1 MIEGQSINGS
11 TYPKVDDTFEFGN
24 SSNRWK
30 QIYTDELIANG
41 TVELGQ
47 ALYVDSGSNL
57 IGIGIPTPDV
67 ALNVSGDIG
76 VTGNITAEAF
86 HGDGSQLTGINSSYL
101 YGQNESDTNNG
112 FVGIKTTEEGILKLN
127 VEQTSVA
134 LTVQDNAITTSKL
147 ATTDILKT
155 GNFTVSENL
164 TSEDSLLTDFIFKES
179 SAFIQI
185 DNTTFLDDVHILGTL
200 YGGSPLV
207 IGSDL
212 NLTGNITANDG
223 TVLISNDNTGNLT
236 LEDSLYVD
244 YIYNRDLASTLIN
257 NLSIT
262 NDLHVLGNSY
272 LGSFTIEDDLII
284 GSNNFSSS
292 DVLIGGGNVGIGTT
306 TPDAKLHIFNET
318 SISNNILLHVENGDI
333 NVSRTTGNSDVN
345 IWIDGRDGGDTHN
358 AYLSIAANTASQIP
372 VIDFY
377 NDTTDV
383 ASIYL
388 ERVSE
393 ITTGVTENDL
403 VVASKGE
410 GNRLHLAT
418 NSNSRLTIDDS
429 GNVGIGTTAP
439 AYTLH
444 VNKSVDNDWAAQI
457 ENAENTAGRNYGL
470 RIVGGSSSAD
480 TTLAIEDF
488 NRNSLVTVKGD
499 GNVGIGTTAPT
510 FGLSVAGG
518 NISLGDSSG
527 DNAEF
532 LLGYSSG
539 GGPWNLIGVDADND
553 ASIGDPTGNL
563 NIDIHG
569 GAFNFLDTGTTRM
582 TINSAGN
589 VGIGTTAPQSKLDI
603 SLDNTNTGFVGD
615 ENQYALNLR
624 NTNTTTN
631 NWVIMTFDDNPGSNA
646 PSAAIGAKFTDHT
659 NNYADLTFGTR
670 SAGGFPADMTIQS
683 GGNVGIGTTSPDVK
697 LQVGMSGAP
706 ALPTLGTASGHVAL
720 IDDSEDWGMYSG
732 LDNAG
737 GGWIQVMRNE
747 AATAYKLLLN
757 PEGGNVGIGTTS
769 PGDYFTA
776 ADNLAVAVASGGS
789 GIT

>member
-1 MIEGQSINGS
+1 NA
-11 TYPKVDDTFEFGN
+11 VV
-24 SSNRWK
+24 
-30 QIYTDELIANG
+30 QI
-41 TVELGQ
+41 
-47 ALYVDSGSNL
+47 
-57 IGIGIPTPDV
+57 
-67 ALNVSGDIG
+67 
-76 VTGNITAEAF
+76 
-86 HGDGSQLTGINSSYL
+86 
-101 YGQNESDTNNG
+101 
-112 FVGIKTTEEGILKLN
+112 
-127 VEQTSVA
+127 
-134 LTVQDNAITTSKL
+134 
-147 ATTDILKT
+147 
-155 GNFTVSENL
+155 ENL
-164 TSEDSLLTDFIFKES
+164 TIAE
-179 SAFIQI
+179 
-185 DNTTFLDDVHILGTL
+185 
-200 YGGSPLV
+200 
-207 IGSDL
+207 
-212 NLTGNITANDG
+212 
-223 TVLISNDNTGNLT
+223 
-236 LEDSLYVD
+236 
-244 YIYNRDLASTLIN
+244 
-257 NLSIT
+257 
-262 NDLHVLGNSY
+262 DLHVLGNSY

-284 GSNNFSSS
+284 GSNNISS
-292 DVLIGGGNVGIGTT
+292 T
-306 TPDAKLHIFNET
+306 
-318 SISNNILLHVENGDI
+318 
-333 NVSRTTGNSDVN
+333 
-345 IWIDGRDGGDTHN
+345 
-358 AYLSIAANTASQIP
+358 
-372 VIDFY
+372 
-377 NDTTDV
+377 
-383 ASIYL
+383 
-388 ERVSE
+388 
-393 ITTGVTENDL
+393 
-403 VVASKGE
+403 
-410 GNRLHLAT
+410 
-418 NSNSRLTIDDS
+418 
-429 GNVGIGTTAP
+429 NVGIGTTAP

-683 GGNVGIGTTSPDVK
+683 GGNVGIGTTTPSTSLHISDAAFPTATIESSH
-697 LQVGMSGAP
+697 GSGAWINFTSTDDTGHNWEMGLAGSSATP
-706 ALPTLGTASGHVAL
+706 GLGPFTWYDRTTGQYVLTLQNVT
-720 IDDSEDWGMYSG
+720 
-732 LDNAG
+732 
-737 GGWIQVMRNE
+737 
-747 AATAYKLLLN
+747 
-757 PEGGNVGIGTTS
+757 GNVGIGTTS
-769 PGDYFTA
+769 PQQTLNVEGTLNVTGAAGFTGLTVDSSGNVSIGTTSPA
-776 ADNLAVAVASGGS
+776 SAVGYKLNVEAS
-789 GIT
+789 